1 MAKVAFHPR
10 TPVQSTLSVM
20 RHWSTSLG
28 VWGVGAGAAALLF
41 LSVTP
46 LVRREVLVKV
56 PVNALNWVFFQL
68 KLYYEDK
75 TPDSDKPF

>member
-1 MAKVAFHPR
+1 MTRVAFQPR
-10 TPVQSTLSVM
+10 TPIQSTTAVL
-20 RHWSTSLG
+20 RHWTTSMG
-28 VWGVGAGAAALLF
+28 IWGVGAGAAAFLF

-56 PVNALNWVFFQL
+56 PVLN
-68 KLYYEDK
+68 LYFEDK